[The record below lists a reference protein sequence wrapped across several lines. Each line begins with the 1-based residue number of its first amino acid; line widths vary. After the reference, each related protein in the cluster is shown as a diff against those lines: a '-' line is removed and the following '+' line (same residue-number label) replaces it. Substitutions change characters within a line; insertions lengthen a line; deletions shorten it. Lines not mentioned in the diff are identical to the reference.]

1 MHSLCESRTNC
12 AMESDSPLRWVRKT
26 VFGVTQDTLAEIGGV
41 SRPRVSR
48 YENGEG
54 DPPFDFMQ
62 RVRAEGRRLNPDFS
76 ADWFFEIPSDRADH
90 VRAREDVQ

>member
-1 MHSLCESRTNC
+1 MQT
-12 AMESDSPLRWVRKT
+12 DSPLRWVRKT
-26 VFGVTQDTLAEIGGV
+26 IFGVTQDALAAVGGV

-54 DPPFDFMQ
+54 DPPFEFLS
-62 RVRAEGRRLNPDFS
+62 RVRNEAKRIDPGFS
-76 ADWFFEIPSDRADH
+76 ADWFFEIPTDRPDH

>member
-1 MHSLCESRTNC
+1 MQT
-12 AMESDSPLRWVRKT
+12 DSPIRWVRKN
-26 VFGVTQDTLAEIGGV
+26 VFKATQDALAEIGGV

-54 DPPFDFMQ
+54 DPPFDFL
-62 RVRAEGRRLNPDFS
+62 RRLRSEAHRRGVEFS
-76 ADWFFEIPSDRADH
+76 GDWFFEVPNTAAPVH